1 MADGEGFPDRSVAAQ
16 ARDSL
21 YSRGH
26 LRRRQVELT
35 EGNVELPVFLLAL
48 LCTPP
53 IMIIMMVFE
62 YVDAEQKLCVL
73 WS

>member
-26 LRRRQVELT
+26 LRRRQVELA
-35 EGNVELPVFLLAL
+35 EGNVELPVFLLH
-48 LCTPP
+48 PP
-53 IMIIMMVFE
+53 IMIIMMMFE